1 MLSACRDGLAF
12 QHAVACRGVPMK
24 CPVDDTT
31 LAMSD
36 RHGIEIDYC
45 PSCRGVWLDRG
56 ELEKVIERETR
67 WVEDTIAD
75 RDTSSARSEKRTPD
89 EKPKKKK
96 MTSFLQ
102 DLMEFG
108 QQ

>member
-1 MLSACRDGLAF
+1 
-12 QHAVACRGVPMK
+12 MK

-31 LAMSD
+31 LAISD

-67 WVEDTIAD
+67 WVEDSIAD
-75 RDTSSARSEKRTPD
+75 RDKSDRDKPTARPA

-96 MTSFLQ
+96 VTSFLQ

>member
-1 MLSACRDGLAF
+1 
-12 QHAVACRGVPMK
+12 MK
-24 CPVDDTT
+24 CPVDETT
-31 LAMSD
+31 LAISD

-56 ELEKVIERETR
+56 ELEKIIDRESR
-67 WVEDTIAD
+67 WVEDTIRD
-75 RDTSSARSEKRTPD
+75 RDATPTKPA

-96 MTSFLQ
+96 VTSFFQ

>member
-1 MLSACRDGLAF
+1 
-12 QHAVACRGVPMK
+12 MK

-31 LAMSD
+31 LAISD

-67 WVEDTIAD
+67 WVEETIAD
-75 RDTSSARSEKRTPD
+75 QGNKPAKPAEQ
-89 EKPKKKK
+89 PKKKK
-96 MTSFLQ
+96 KVTSFLQ
-102 DLMEFG
+102 DIMEFG

>member
-1 MLSACRDGLAF
+1 
-12 QHAVACRGVPMK
+12 MK
-24 CPVDDTT
+24 CPVDETT
-31 LAMSD
+31 LAISD

-56 ELEKVIERETR
+56 ELEKVIEREAR

-75 RDTSSARSEKRTPD
+75 RDKPAAKPAEQ
-89 EKPKKKK
+89 PKKKK
-96 MTSFLQ
+96 KVTSFLQ
-102 DLMEFG
+102 DIMEFG

>member
-1 MLSACRDGLAF
+1 
-12 QHAVACRGVPMK
+12 MK
-24 CPVDDTT
+24 CPIDDTT
-31 LAMSD
+31 LAISD

-45 PSCRGVWLDRG
+45 PTCRGVWLDRG

-75 RDTSSARSEKRTPD
+75 QGKNAAKPAEQ
-89 EKPKKKK
+89 PKKKK
-96 MTSFLQ
+96 KVTSFLQ
-102 DLMEFG
+102 DIMEFG

>member
-1 MLSACRDGLAF
+1 
-12 QHAVACRGVPMK
+12 MK

-31 LAMSD
+31 LAISD

-56 ELEKVIERETR
+56 ELEKVIEREAR
-67 WVEDTIAD
+67 WVEDSIAD
-75 RDTSSARSEKRTPD
+75 RDKPTAKPA

-96 MTSFLQ
+96 VTSFLQ
-102 DLMEFG
+102 DLMAVSSAEDRRHG
-108 QQ
+108 TPRRSRSATAS